1 MKYMRI
7 AMVYT
12 CVGVLAGC
20 GGSSSSPMAT
30 VPTPTPAPGGTPN
43 STVMIS
49 MPVGASFLSTT
60 AYVPNPVTVAVGTA
74 VTWINNDNVAHTTT
88 SQNNVWASPDME
100 PGSSYSRTFQS
111 TGSFPYYCIYH
122 PGMVGTIIV
131 Q

>member
-1 MKYMRI
+1 MMYGRI
-7 AMVYT
+7 VMVYT

-30 VPTPTPAPGGTPN
+30 GPAPTPAPGGTPTTTI
-43 STVMIS
+43 TVT
-49 MPVGASFLSTT
+49 MPMGASFLSTT
-60 AYVPNPVTVAVGTA
+60 AYVPNPVTVAVGTT

-88 SQNNVWASPDME
+88 SQNDVWASPDME
-100 PGSSYSRTFQS
+100 PGSSYSRTFPS

-122 PGMVGTIIV
+122 PGMVGTIVV